1 MKLTVHP
8 RQVTGKKV
16 KTLRK
21 NWQVPGVIYG
31 KHLDSGITVSVDKVQ
46 LVKVYHK
53 AGRSTPIELKGGD
66 IDQLVL
72 FHDLHLNPITDHVM
86 HVDFLA
92 VNKDEKVEAE
102 VPLILVGES
111 PVETDNLGRVQLL
124 KNTVQVEALPL
135 ELPHDIKIDISQ
147 LKEVGDILFIKDIH
161 LDGKVEIL
169 DDEELAIASAVAIKW
184 ESADA
189 DEAEEATE
197 EAGEADAE

>member
-1 MKLTVHP
+1 M
-8 RQVTGKKV
+8 
-16 KTLRK
+16 
-21 NWQVPGVIYG
+21 IYG

-169 DDEELAIASAVAIKW
+169 DDEELAIASAVAIK
-184 ESADA
+184 
-189 DEAEEATE
+189 
-197 EAGEADAE
+197 